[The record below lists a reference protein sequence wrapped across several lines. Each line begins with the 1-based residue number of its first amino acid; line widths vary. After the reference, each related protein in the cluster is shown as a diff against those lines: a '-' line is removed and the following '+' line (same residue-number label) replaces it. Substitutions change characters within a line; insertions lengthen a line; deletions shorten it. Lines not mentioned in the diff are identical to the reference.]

1 MLCKYV
7 RKESIIIIIYRFL
20 SPMFHRIPPYFEM
33 KKDIFMESMLCEKNF
48 ERDSVRINKR
58 GKIGGRLFGLQCRSE
73 YLSSLSLSL
82 SLAIRIRTRAMKG

>member
-1 MLCKYV
+1 
-7 RKESIIIIIYRFL
+7 
-20 SPMFHRIPPYFEM
+20 MFHRIPPYFEM

-73 YLSSLSLSL
+73 SLSSLSLSL
-82 SLAIRIRTRAMKG
+82 SLSRHSYPYTCDEGMKGFTLFSVADAGTFEI